1 MLIEIISY
9 VLTRG
14 HYSPSQLDDTFSEN
28 VFMNYIEALDGRHR
42 FFLQADINNFTTYKY
57 KLDDEIKNTK
67 IDFFTKTYDKY
78 LQRLNQV
85 KAFYP
90 ELLEKPFDF
99 SKKETIDFDYENMGY
114 SPSLSELK
122 KRWRKNFKFDVLR
135 VYADKKESELL
146 KQEEDSTYVPLSD
159 KELEIASREVVKEDM
174 ERFYESREDLERKD
188 FFSVYVNAIALQFD
202 PHTTYFAPEDKDRF
216 DMGISGKFE
225 GIGARLQNIGNN
237 LNEQFILIGVFFGLG
252 KGNYCKGKGCHS

>member
-1 MLIEIISY
+1 MKKKTLLLFVLGLVTLSFTIVSFTRAKENPDKDKLLIEIISY

-99 SKKETIDFDYENMGY
+99 SKK
-114 SPSLSELK
+114 
-122 KRWRKNFKFDVLR
+122 
-135 VYADKKESELL
+135 
-146 KQEEDSTYVPLSD
+146 
-159 KELEIASREVVKEDM
+159 
-174 ERFYESREDLERKD
+174 
-188 FFSVYVNAIALQFD
+188 
-202 PHTTYFAPEDKDRF
+202 
-216 DMGISGKFE
+216 
-225 GIGARLQNIGNN
+225 
-237 LNEQFILIGVFFGLG
+237 
-252 KGNYCKGKGCHS
+252 